1 MIKSLKEA
9 KNVLIAGHIRPD
21 GDCIG
26 SGLAIKHLCDSLG
39 INADFSVD
47 SDIPE
52 SYMFMP
58 GAREINSH
66 KFNNYDLFIAVDCA
80 DAARLGRYAEYA
92 ETVYTV
98 NVDHH
103 YTNPSYGNKNY
114 IVADACS
121 TCEILYGMIR
131 EAGLLNKTIAECLY
145 VGLSTDTGHFM
156 HANTTEKTFL
166 IAAGL
171 AAEGIDVS
179 GINNMLYNSVS
190 RNKLA
195 LTSRAIGSIEYFE
208 NGDIAFMT
216 IYLSDLK
223 QTGCTTDDTEG
234 LIAYATSIK
243 GVKVSVCVCEQAD
256 GTFRVSL
263 RSKGANVAK
272 AAAVFGGGGHERAA
286 GCILRGKRD
295 DVARKLISAIK
306 VQL

>member
-9 KNVLIAGHIRPD
+9 KNVLIVGHVRPD

-26 SGLAIKHLCDSLG
+26 SGLAVKALCDELN

-47 SDIPE
+47 GDVPE
-52 SYMFMP
+52 AYKFMP
-58 GAREINSH
+58 GAESINTH
-66 KFNNYDLFIAVDCA
+66 KYNNYDLFVAVDCA
-80 DAARLGRYAEYA
+80 DAARLGKYAEYT
-92 ETVYTV
+92 ETLYTV

-103 YTNPSYGNKNY
+103 YTNPNYGSKNFV
-114 IVADACS
+114 VADACS
-121 TCEILYGMIR
+121 TCQILYEMIS

-156 HANTTEKTFL
+156 HSNTTEKTFL

-171 AAEGIDVS
+171 AAQGIDVA
-179 GINNMLYNSVS
+179 GINNNLYNSVS

-195 LTSRAIGSIEYFE
+195 LTSRAINSIEYFE

-216 IYLSDLK
+216 IYIRDLI
-223 QTGCTTDDTEG
+223 QTGCKTEDTEG
-234 LIAYATSIK
+234 LIGYATSIK
-243 GVKVSVCVCEQAD
+243 GVKVSICVCEQED

-263 RSKGANVAK
+263 RSKGTNVAK

-286 GCILRGKRD
+286 GCILRGKRN
-295 DVARKLISAIK
+295 DVARKL
-306 VQL
+306 VQAVKGQF